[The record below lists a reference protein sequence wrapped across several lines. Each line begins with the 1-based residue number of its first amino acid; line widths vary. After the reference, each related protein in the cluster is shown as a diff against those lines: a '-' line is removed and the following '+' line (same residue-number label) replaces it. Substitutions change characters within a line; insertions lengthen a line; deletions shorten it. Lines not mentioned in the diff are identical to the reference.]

1 MMKRTARRIGLAALA
16 LMLVGALVLP
26 AIALA
31 GSGAGQMGSSD
42 TGTASGP
49 ALTQT
54 SGSGTGTASDSG
66 ASLGTQ
72 QSADDAVSQL
82 RQRIGNALQKRARRF
97 DSATAALERQRE
109 RLEVLAGQ
117 VKQLGGDTARIQTR
131 LRECEQLLVKAREQE
146 QTATQ
151 MFRRLAD
158 ESDKSGA
165 FVRART
171 QARNAVQT
179 MSQVRTRLQQVAD
192 EIEEIVDDLD
202 EGGGT
207 E

>member
-1 MMKRTARRIGLAALA
+1 M
-16 LMLVGALVLP
+16 
-26 AIALA
+26 
-31 GSGAGQMGSSD
+31 GSGD

-54 SGSGTGTASDSG
+54 SGSGTGTGSDSG
-66 ASLGTQ
+66 ASSGTQ

-97 DSATAALERQRE
+97 DSATAALVRQRE

>member
-1 MMKRTARRIGLAALA
+1 MMKRSARRTGLVVLA
-16 LMLVGALVLP
+16 FMLVGALLLP
-26 AIALA
+26 AFALA
-31 GSGAGQMGSSD
+31 GPGAGQMG
-42 TGTASGP
+42 TGDSATASGP
-49 ALTQT
+49 AVTQT
-54 SGSGTGTASDSG
+54 SGGGTSSGSGSG
-66 ASLGTQ
+66 ASSGTQ
-72 QSADDAVSQL
+72 QSAEDAVSQL

-131 LRECEQLLVKAREQE
+131 LRECEQLLVQAREQE
-146 QTATQ
+146 QTAMQ

-158 ESDKSGA
+158 EQDKSGA

-179 MSQVRTRLQQVAD
+179 MSQVRIRLQQIAD